1 MSICIVSYNCCALLA
16 DCLRSI
22 EATVGELSCE
32 VIVTDNA
39 SEDGTVEM
47 LAAEFPDV
55 LAIANENN
63 AGFAG
68 GTNQAMARATGDVL
82 LMLNPDTIVH
92 RDALQTIVNFF
103 GEHPDAAVGPRLVSR
118 DGDLQPSSHPF
129 PTLGRTFAAQLGL
142 HRLARPKPE
151 SHEPTQVDWVS
162 GAALAMTREIWE
174 RVGPLDEE
182 YFMYSEDV
190 DWRLRAAREG
200 LACWYLPAAEIVH
213 LEGATWADLSTERVL
228 AAHRANWRF
237 FRKHYGHCAEM
248 TLRAMVA
255 GGALGRGILWA
266 LAWPFGCRQCSPM
279 NRPGVHFAV
288 LREALVGRRGN
299 GSERR
304 RTAATEANGG

>member
-1 MSICIVSYNCCALLA
+1 MDLSICIVSYNCRDVLA

-22 EATVGELSCE
+22 EATVGDLSCE

-47 LAAEFPDV
+47 LAAEFPDAQ
-55 LAIANENN
+55 AIANEDN

-82 LMLNPDTIVH
+82 LMLNPDTIV
-92 RDALQTIVNFF
+92 RPRALQAIVGFL
-103 GEHPDAAVGPRLVSR
+103 GEHPDAAVGPRLVGD
-118 DGDLQPSSHPF
+118 DGELQPSSHPF

-142 HRLARPKPE
+142 HRLGRPRPE
-151 SHEPTQVDWVS
+151 PDAPVRVDWVS
-162 GAALAMTREIWE
+162 GAALAMTRQVRE
-174 RVGPLDEE
+174 RVGPLDEG

-190 DWRLRAAREG
+190 DWCLRTAREG

-213 LEGATWADLSTERVL
+213 LEGATWADMQRERVL
-228 AAHRANWRF
+228 AAHRANFRF
-237 FRKHYGHCAEM
+237 FRKHYGRCAGL
-248 TLRAMVA
+248 TLRAMIA
-255 GGALGRGILWA
+255 GGALARGLLWT

-288 LREALVGRRGN
+288 LREALLGGSRDRG
-299 GSERR
+299 
-304 RTAATEANGG
+304 A